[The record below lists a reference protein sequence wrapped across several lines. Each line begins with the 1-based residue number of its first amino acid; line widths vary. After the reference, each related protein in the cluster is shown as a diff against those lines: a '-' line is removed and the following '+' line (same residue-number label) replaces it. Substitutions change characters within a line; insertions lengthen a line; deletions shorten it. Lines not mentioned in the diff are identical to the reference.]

1 MEPVLEMRNITKKFG
16 NVKVLDNV
24 SLTLYKG
31 HVLALLGENGA
42 GKSTLMKILC
52 GIYEKD
58 EGSIYIKG
66 EEVNIRNVK
75 DAEKYGIVMIHQ
87 ELNLIPSLSV
97 AENIFLGREYLKS
110 FNVIDWKKIKQEAAK
125 KLSELGMNIN
135 VNRLVKYLSVG
146 EQQMVEIARSL
157 LMDAE
162 ILIMDEPTAALTEAE
177 TKKLFEVIRSLKSEG
192 RTIIYISHR
201 MNEIFEI
208 CDDYIVLRDGRFI
221 SQGKINEVTR
231 DELVTMM
238 VGREL
243 KEQYPRESVPLGE
256 EILRV
261 ENLSVK
267 GLFENINFTVRKGEV
282 VGFAGLIGAG
292 RTEVAKT
299 IFGFYKKT
307 SGKIY
312 LENEEL
318 KINNPKDAIDNGII
332 YLSEDRK
339 NDGLIL
345 KHTLKENMT
354 LSALKSISDYI
365 GTIYHSKEKYLVNQM
380 IEKLNIKTSSIN
392 QKISKLSGGN
402 QQKIAIAKC
411 LLTNPKLIILDE
423 PTRGIDV
430 GAKNEIYKLINNL
443 KKQGIGIILISSELP
458 EVLNISDRIIVMHEG
473 RITGEILHEEA
484 TEEKVML
491 KAVGG
496 E

>member
-1 MEPVLEMRNITKKFG
+1 LEPVLEMRNITKKFG

-24 SLTLYKG
+24 SLTLHKG

-110 FNVIDWKKIKQEAAK
+110 FNAIDWKKIKQEAAK

-162 ILIMDEPTAALTEAE
+162 ILVMDEPTAALTEAE

-299 IFGFYKKT
+299 LFGFYKKT

-365 GTIYHSKEKYLVNQM
+365 GTIYYSKEKYLVSQM

>member
-1 MEPVLEMRNITKKFG
+1 
-16 NVKVLDNV
+16 
-24 SLTLYKG
+24 
-31 HVLALLGENGA
+31 
-42 GKSTLMKILC
+42 
-52 GIYEKD
+52 
-58 EGSIYIKG
+58 
-66 EEVNIRNVK
+66 
-75 DAEKYGIVMIHQ
+75 
-87 ELNLIPSLSV
+87 
-97 AENIFLGREYLKS
+97 
-110 FNVIDWKKIKQEAAK
+110 
-125 KLSELGMNIN
+125 
-135 VNRLVKYLSVG
+135 
-146 EQQMVEIARSL
+146 
-157 LMDAE
+157 
-162 ILIMDEPTAALTEAE
+162 
-177 TKKLFEVIRSLKSEG
+177 
-192 RTIIYISHR
+192 
-201 MNEIFEI
+201 
-208 CDDYIVLRDGRFI
+208 
-221 SQGKINEVTR
+221 
-231 DELVTMM
+231 
-238 VGREL
+238 
-243 KEQYPRESVPLGE
+243 
-256 EILRV
+256 
-261 ENLSVK
+261 VK

-282 VGFAGLIGAG
+282 VEFAGLIGAG

-299 IFGFYKKT
+299 IFCVYKKT

>member
-1 MEPVLEMRNITKKFG
+1 MEPILQMKGISKKFG

-24 SLTLYKG
+24 DLTLYRG
-31 HVLALLGENGA
+31 RVLALLGENGA

-58 EGSIYIKG
+58 EGGIYLKG
-66 EEVNIRNVK
+66 EKVNIRNVR
-75 DAEKYGIVMIHQ
+75 DAEKYGIAMIHQ
-87 ELNLIPSLSV
+87 ELNLVPSLSI
-97 AENIFLGREYLKS
+97 AENIFLGREYVRT
-110 FNVIDWKKIKQEAAK
+110 FNSIDWKKIKQESAK
-125 KLSELGMNIN
+125 ILHELGMDLN
-135 VNRLVKYLSVG
+135 VDRLVKHLSVG

-157 LMDAE
+157 LMNAE
-162 ILIMDEPTAALTEAE
+162 ILVMDEPTAALTEGE
-177 TKKLFEVIRSLKSEG
+177 TRRLFEVIKRLRKEGKS
-192 RTIIYISHR
+192 IIYISHR

-208 CDDYIVLRDGRFI
+208 CDDYIVLRDGRLI
-221 SQGKINEVTR
+221 SQGEISEVTR
-231 DELVTMM
+231 DDLVKMM

-243 KEQYPRESVPLGE
+243 KEHFPYESSSPGE

-261 ENLSVK
+261 ENLTVK
-267 GLFENINFTVRKGEV
+267 GMFEKVSFVVRRGEV
-282 VGFAGLIGAG
+282 VGLAGLIGAG

-299 IFGFYKKT
+299 IFGFYRKT

-312 LENEEL
+312 LGGEEV
-318 KINNPKDAIDNGII
+318 KINSPRDAIEKGIM
-332 YLSEDRK
+332 YLSEDRR
-339 NDGLIL
+339 NEGLII

-354 LSALKSISDYI
+354 LSALKKISDYI
-365 GTIYHSKEKYLVNQM
+365 GTINFSKERSIVNEM
-380 IEKLNIKTSSIN
+380 IQKLNIKSFSPN
-392 QKISKLSGGN
+392 QKIFRLSGGN
-402 QQKIAIAKC
+402 QQKVAIAKC

-430 GAKNEIYKLINNL
+430 GAKNEIYKLINDL
-443 KKQGIGIILISSELP
+443 KRQGIGIILISSELP

-473 RITGEILHEEA
+473 KITGEISREEA

>member
-1 MEPVLEMRNITKKFG
+1 MESILQMKGITKKFG

-24 SLTLYKG
+24 DLTLYRG
-31 HVLALLGENGA
+31 RVLALLGENGA

-58 EGSIYIKG
+58 EGNIYLKG
-66 EEVNIRNVK
+66 EKVNIRNVR
-75 DAEKYGIVMIHQ
+75 DAEKYGITMIHQ
-87 ELNLIPSLSV
+87 ELNLVPSLSI
-97 AENIFLGREYLKS
+97 AENIFLGREYVKT
-110 FNVIDWKKIKQEAAK
+110 FNSIDWKKIKQESVK
-125 KLSELGMNIN
+125 ILHELGMDLN
-135 VNRLVKYLSVG
+135 VDMLVKHLSVG

-157 LMDAE
+157 LMNAE
-162 ILIMDEPTAALTEAE
+162 ILVMDEPTAALTEGE
-177 TKKLFEVIRSLKSEG
+177 TRRLFEVIKRLRKEG
-192 RTIIYISHR
+192 RSIIYISHR

-208 CDDYIVLRDGRFI
+208 CDDYIVLRDGRLI
-221 SQGKINEVTR
+221 SQGKISEVTR
-231 DELVTMM
+231 DDLVKMM

-243 KEQYPRESVPLGE
+243 KEHFPYEYSSPGE

-267 GLFENINFTVRKGEV
+267 GMFEKVSFVVRRGEV
-282 VGFAGLIGAG
+282 VGLAGLIGAG
-292 RTEVAKT
+292 RTEVSKT
-299 IFGFYKKT
+299 IFGFYRKT

-312 LENEEL
+312 LEGKEVEI
-318 KINNPKDAIDNGII
+318 KSPRDAIEKGIM
-332 YLSEDRK
+332 YLSEDRR
-339 NDGLIL
+339 NEGLIV

-354 LSALKSISDYI
+354 LSALKKISDYI
-365 GTIYHSKEKYLVNQM
+365 GTISFSKERSIVNEM
-380 IEKLNIKTSSIN
+380 IQKLNIKSFSPN
-392 QKISKLSGGN
+392 QKVFRLSGGN
-402 QQKIAIAKC
+402 QQKVAIAKC

-430 GAKNEIYKLINNL
+430 GAKNEIYKLINDL
-443 KKQGIGIILISSELP
+443 KRQGIGIILISSELP

-473 RITGEILHEEA
+473 KITGEISREEA

>member
-1 MEPVLEMRNITKKFG
+1 MEPILEMKNITKKFG
-16 NVKVLDNV
+16 NVKVLDRVN
-24 SLTLYKG
+24 LTLYKG

-58 EGSIYIKG
+58 EGTIYLKG
-66 EEVNIRNVK
+66 KEVNIRNVK
-75 DAEKYGIVMIHQ
+75 DAEKYGITMIHQ
-87 ELNLIPSLSV
+87 ELNLVPSLSV
-97 AENIFLGREYLKS
+97 AENIFLGREYIKS
-110 FNVIDWKKIKQEAAK
+110 FSSIDWKRIKQESTK
-125 KLSELGMNIN
+125 MLNELGMNLN
-135 VNRLVKYLSVG
+135 VNKLVKNLSVG

-157 LMDAE
+157 LMNAE
-162 ILIMDEPTAALTEAE
+162 ILVMDEPTAALTETE
-177 TKKLFEVIRSLKSEG
+177 TRKLFEVIERLKQEERS
-192 RTIIYISHR
+192 IIYISHR
-201 MNEIFEI
+201 INEIFEI
-208 CDDYIVLRDGRFI
+208 CDDYIVLRDGCFI

-231 DELVTMM
+231 DDLVTMM

-243 KEQYPRESVPLGE
+243 KEQYPREYVPLGE

-312 LENEEL
+312 LENKEL
-318 KINNPKDAIDNGII
+318 KINSPKDAIDNGIV

-339 NDGLIL
+339 NEGLIL
-345 KHTLKENMT
+345 KHGLKENMT
-354 LSALKSISDYI
+354 LSALKSISNYI
-365 GTIYHSKEKYLVNQM
+365 GTIYHSREKHLVNQM
-380 IEKLNIKTSSIN
+380 IKKLNIKTSSIN
-392 QKISKLSGGN
+392 QKISRLSGGN

-473 RITGEILHEEA
+473 RITGEIVHEEA

>member
-24 SLTLYKG
+24 SLTLHKG

-110 FNVIDWKKIKQEAAK
+110 FNAIDWKKIKQEAAK

-162 ILIMDEPTAALTEAE
+162 ILVMDEPTAALTEAE

-365 GTIYHSKEKYLVNQM
+365 GTIYYSKEKYLVNQM